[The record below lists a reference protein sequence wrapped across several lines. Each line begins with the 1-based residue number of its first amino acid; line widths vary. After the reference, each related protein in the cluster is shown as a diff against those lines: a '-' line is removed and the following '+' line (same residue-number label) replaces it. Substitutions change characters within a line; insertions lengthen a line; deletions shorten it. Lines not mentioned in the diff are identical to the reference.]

1 MKKFVVFILALILMF
16 SFAEIGYAQAPES
29 KSKSYILIDA
39 GSGSVLMEKDS
50 DKQLECASLI
60 KVMSLLLFCEAEESG
75 RLSLQD
81 TVTISSHAASMG
93 GTQVFLD
100 ANTSHTVEN
109 LLKAVAINSAND
121 ATVALA
127 EKVAGSE
134 EAFVE
139 MMNKKAGVMGLSSK
153 FVNASG
159 LDAQGQTMSASDVAK
174 VCQELVKY
182 DLIRTWSS
190 TWMDN
195 YVHPDGRKTEMV
207 NANRLVKYYAGC
219 DGICTGSSPGAGYC
233 IAATVKRG
241 GGRFIY
247 VALGSPNSSAR
258 FDEAGKAFDY
268 AYAGFTAKT
277 IVSEGQ
283 KLAQNLQI
291 AGGTSAYIDIY
302 AAQGF
307 SALIEKGKEGM
318 IEKELV
324 LLENVSAPL
333 KNGDVVGYLK
343 ITLDG
348 NEIGRVNAVVMQ
360 DVGVL
365 DFPNSLKR
373 ILTWWLFA

>member
-1 MKKFVVFILALILMF
+1 MKKFVVFVLALIIIC
-16 SFAEIGYAQAPES
+16 SFAGIAYAAAPTS
-29 KSKSYILIDA
+29 QSKSYILIDA

-100 ANTSHTVEN
+100 ANTSHSVDN

-121 ATVALA
+121 AAVALA

-134 EAFVE
+134 DSFVE
-139 MMNKKAGVMGLSSK
+139 MMNKKAEVLGISSK
-153 FVNASG
+153 FVNATG
-159 LDAQGQTMSASDVAK
+159 LEAQGQTMSAKDVAK
-174 VCQELVKY
+174 VCRELVKY
-182 DLIRTWSS
+182 DLIRSWSS
-190 TWMDN
+190 TWMEN

-247 VALGSPNSSAR
+247 VALGSPNSSSR

-277 IVSEGQ
+277 IVSQGQ

-291 AGGTSAYIDIY
+291 TGGTTPYIDIY
-302 AAQGF
+302 AAEGF
-307 SALIEKGKEGM
+307 SALIEKGKENTL
-318 IEKELV
+318 EKELV
-324 LLENVSAPL
+324 LLENISAPL
-333 KNGDVVGYLK
+333 KEGDVVGYVK
-343 ITLDG
+343 ILLEG
-348 NEIGRVNAVVMQ
+348 QELGRVNAIVMQ
-360 DVGVL
+360 DVGIL